1 VKVQKFGV
9 WFRVALLAALFG
21 VSALDAS
28 AQATMPDPQD
38 TLDAAELLLIGV
50 SVLTASAVTFFLG
63 IRVIKWLKK

>member
-9 WFRVALLAALFG
+9 GFRALLIAALFG
-21 VSALDAS
+21 VTLMDAS
-28 AQATMPDPQD
+28 AQAVMPDPQD